1 MKAGREADDRE
12 EMCAAARLNWRLWTI
27 LQADLLDPNS
37 PVPEEIRLNMLRLAQ
52 YVDSR
57 TVDFLG
63 DPVANKLDVLIAIN
77 REIAGGMFTRPP
89 EATETIA
96 TLAAG
101 IAPPLPV
108 GAARATAIGKA
119 APSVRIST

>member
-1 MKAGREADDRE
+1 MKAGREAEDRE
-12 EMCAAARLNWRLWTI
+12 EMCQAARLNWRLWTI

-63 DPVANKLDVLIAIN
+63 DPVANKLDILIAIN
-77 REIAGGMFTRPP
+77 REIAGGMFTTPP
-89 EATETIA
+89 QASEAIA

-101 IAPPLPV
+101 IAPPPV
-108 GAARATAIGKA
+108 GAAEATAIGQA
-119 APSVRIST
+119 ATPVRIST